1 MSTKTMT
8 PNTTMVIC
16 PFPNG
21 GWKMS
26 EQPEL
31 AEKYRRVSELQTEV
45 ARLRQALELIACPE
59 RPDGTY
65 NRDRRA
71 CELLAKDA
79 LKTAIK

>member
-26 EQPEL
+26 EQNETPTNEESSVV
-31 AEKYRRVSELQTEV
+31 AELQREV
-45 ARLRQALELIACPE
+45 EKLREQL
-59 RPDGTY
+59 
-65 NRDRRA
+65 NR
-71 CELLAKDA
+71 
-79 LKTAIK
+79 AIKPKIK